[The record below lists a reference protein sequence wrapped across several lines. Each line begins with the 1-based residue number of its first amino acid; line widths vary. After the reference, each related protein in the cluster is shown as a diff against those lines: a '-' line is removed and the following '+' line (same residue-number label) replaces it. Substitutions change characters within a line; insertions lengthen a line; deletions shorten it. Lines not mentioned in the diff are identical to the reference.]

1 MTQPMI
7 RLTDIHKTFRIR
19 RGLFARSERL
29 LAVKDLSLDVAAGET
44 LGLVGESGCGKSTV
58 VNIMLGLMAPDAGT
72 VQIDGQEIGT
82 MPVADRVRLIQPVF
96 QNPNA
101 SLNPV
106 KRVRTLIAQPLR
118 LHGGGDEQSETA
130 RILDLVGLPS
140 RLADA
145 YPAELSGGQRQR
157 VAIARALILKPRVMI
172 CDEPT
177 SALDVSVQ
185 AQIINLLLSLKAELG
200 LTMVF
205 VSHNLAVVEH
215 LADRVVV
222 MYLGEKVEEA
232 GTDAVFEAAKHPYT
246 RALLAATLVP
256 SPGAG
261 LPDLKLGATAADP
274 FADHAGCLFAPR
286 CPDAHDPCWTRPQH
300 LRRVDRSWVRC
311 ERAGQGPDGSIR
323 SPGTG

>member
-1 MTQPMI
+1 MNIPMI
-7 RLTDIHKTFRIR
+7 SMTNIRKTFHLR
-19 RGLFARSERL
+19 RGLFTPAEEL
-29 LAVKDLSLDVAAGET
+29 VAVNNLSLEVAEGET
-44 LGLVGESGCGKSTV
+44 LGLVGESGCGKSTAV
-58 VNIMLGLMAPDAGT
+58 AIMLGLMQPDAGEICIAGQ
-72 VQIDGQEIGT
+72 QIAA
-82 MPVADRVRLIQPVF
+82 MPVAERVRLIQPVF

-106 KRVRTLIAQPLR
+106 KRIRDLIGQPLR
-118 LHGGGDEQSETA
+118 LHGGANEQLEVT
-130 RILDLVGLPS
+130 RMLDLVGLPS

-157 VAIARALILKPRVMI
+157 VAIARALILKPRVLI

-185 AQIINLLLSLKAELG
+185 AQIINLLLALRAELG

-232 GTDAVFEAAKHPYT
+232 KTEVLFESPKHPYT
-246 RALLAATLVP
+246 QALLAATLVP
-256 SPGAG
+256 QPGIG
-261 LPDLKLGATAADP
+261 LPELKLGASAADP
-274 FADHAGCLFAPR
+274 FATNAGCLFAPR
-286 CPDAHDPCWTRPQH
+286 CPDVQDSCRTTLQE
-300 LRRVDRSWVRC
+300 LRTLNGSLVRC
-311 ERAGQGPDGSIR
+311 ERV
-323 SPGTG
+323 